1 MIKVRASVVLLL
13 GLLSCAC
20 LHAHAF
26 DQQSTIDRYQYV
38 DDGIYQIRAGL
49 GITTQI
55 ELDPNE
61 KILDYS
67 TGFSSGWELTRRG
80 NVFYLK
86 PKNTDV
92 DTNMMV
98 RTETHSYIFELKVV
112 ATDWRSLNQAKAAGV
127 QYKVTFTYPADAQ
140 FSKAQ
145 DAQQSTQAAPGEPSV
160 PAQLDTGIA
169 KNRRY
174 YYDYSYATRSKAQW
188 LIPMNVY
195 DDGQFTYV
203 KLNNGVSFPTG
214 NFPTIYGRQ
223 KEHGEDFIVNTTVE
237 QNTLVVHGTYP
248 YLVLRHGNNVV
259 GLRRNQQK

>member
-1 MIKVRASVVLLL
+1 MKVEVPLLVLAA
-13 GLLSCAC
+13 LLSTTSSGRAE
-20 LHAHAF
+20 AAE
-26 DQQSTIDRYQYV
+26 QVVDRYQYM
-38 DDGIYQIRAGL
+38 DDAIYQIRSGL

-61 KILDYS
+61 HILDYS
-67 TGFSSGWELTRRG
+67 TGFSSGWELTRRE

-86 PKNTDV
+86 PKNIDV

-112 ATDWRSLNQAKAAGV
+112 ATDWRSLSQARAAGV
-127 QYKVTFTYPADAQ
+127 QYKVAFSYPPEAQ
-140 FSKAQ
+140 FSKTQ
-145 DAQQSTQAAPGEPSV
+145 SDQQNTPAAPGEPPV
-160 PAQLDTGIA
+160 PAQLDTTIE

-188 LIPMNVY
+188 LIPLTVY

-203 KLNNGVSFPTG
+203 KLNDGISFPTG
-214 NFPTIYGRQ
+214 NFPTVYGRQ
-223 KEHGEDFIVNTTVE
+223 KEHGEDFVVNTTVE
-237 QNTLVVHGTYP
+237 QNTIIVHGTYP
-248 YLVLRHGNNVV
+248 YLVLRHGDNVV

>member
-1 MIKVRASVVLLL
+1 MIKFKAGAVLLL
-13 GLLSCAC
+13 GLLALPCHQA
-20 LHAHAF
+20 LAVDA
-26 DQQSTIDRYQYV
+26 QPVIDRYQYV

-86 PKNTDV
+86 PKNVDV

-112 ATDWRSLNQAKAAGV
+112 ATDWRSLAQAKAAGV
-127 QYKVTFTYPADAQ
+127 QYKVTFSYPADTE

-145 DAQQSTQAAPGEPSV
+145 DAQQSTESAPGAPSV
-160 PAQLDTGIA
+160 PAQLDTSIE

-188 LIPMNVY
+188 LIPTNVY

-203 KLNNGVSFPTG
+203 KLNSGVSFPTG

-237 QNTLVVHGTYP
+237 QNTIVVHGTYP
-248 YLVLRHGNNVV
+248 YLVLRHGDNVV